1 MQLHIPFF
9 LPKYVCF
16 IVHETFKNTQD
27 TNFNCTLR
35 KRTYLCSRKQLT
47 KIVSNKHLIYL

>member
-9 LPKYVCF
+9 LPKHVCF
-16 IVHETFKNTQD
+16 IVNETFKNTQD
-27 TNFNCTLR
+27 TYFNYTLQ

-47 KIVSNKHLIYL
+47 KL

>member
-9 LPKYVCF
+9 LSKYVCF

-27 TNFNCTLR
+27 TNFNCALQ
-35 KRTYLCSRKQLT
+35 KRIYLCSRKQLT
-47 KIVSNKHLIYL
+47 K

>member
-1 MQLHIPFF
+1 MYKGDLRLQIPFF
-9 LPKYVCF
+9 RLNMPIF

-47 KIVSNKHLIYL
+47 K